1 MSTGVKRSAPKQGF
15 DVTVALSQLYKTVLE
30 LITTDTPLSLA
41 LDGVCK
47 FVEQQFPGVL
57 CSILLADAQ
66 GASLRHGAA
75 PSLPAEYI
83 KAIDGA
89 KIAPNAGSCGT
100 AAYRG
105 EPVVVTDIATDP
117 LWNDFRHLALPHNL
131 RACWSTP
138 IRSRTGK
145 ILGTFAVYYRESQAP
160 RPEHLQMIESATH
173 LSGIAIERDQAER
186 NYRAAENRYRSLV
199 EQLPAITYVAE
210 VGVLG
215 RWHYVSPQIKSILG
229 ISPEEWMSDCSNWV
243 NHLHPDDRDR
253 ALAAETQ
260 FWEAGGTYQAEYRL
274 LAKDG
279 RALWFRDNAIYLKT
293 TDGQRPVMQG
303 VLYDITEHKY
313 LEDQFRQAQKM
324 EAVGQLAGG
333 VAHDFNNLLMIMQG
347 HNERLLRHLQA
358 DNPVYKDAVATR
370 DAVDRAAALTRQLL
384 AFSRKQVLQPQ
395 VLDLNTI
402 VADVGQMLHRLIG
415 ENIQV
420 KINTDSTLWVK
431 VDQRQMEQVIL
442 NLALN
447 ARDAMPN
454 GGTLIFETTI
464 QQVEE
469 GTTAERRPG
478 RYAVLSV
485 TDSGTGMDA
494 DTQSHIF
501 EPFFTT
507 KELGKGTG
515 LGLASVYGVVT
526 QSGGWVSFQS
536 KLGHGTSFRIY
547 LPEASAQPQTPAEN
561 ISKATRTKGTETVL
575 VVEDEDEIRDM
586 VREYLERQGYTV
598 LHASNGASALQIAQ
612 HYKGIIH
619 LLVTDVVM
627 PQLGGHELAH
637 ELKQLR
643 PRVKVLFTSGYPEQ
657 PSTSDNGK
665 MADHQPPIL
674 QKPYPLG
681 VLATRIRQALDAG
694 EHGTAAPQQRPPLG
708 V

>member
-15 DVTVALSQLYKTVLE
+15 EITLALSQLYKTVLE

-57 CSILLADAQ
+57 CSILLADAE

-89 KIAPNAGSCGT
+89 KIAPSVGSCGT

-105 EPVVVTDIATDP
+105 EPVIVTDIATDP
-117 LWNDFRHLALPHNL
+117 LWKDFRHLALPHNL

-145 ILGTFAVYYRESQAP
+145 VLGTFAVYYRQQEAP

-210 VGVLG
+210 IGVLG
-215 RWHYVSPQIKSILG
+215 RWHYVSPQIQSILG
-229 ISPEEWMSDCSNWV
+229 MSPEEWMSDSSNWV
-243 NHLHPDDRDR
+243 NRLHPDDRDR

-260 FWEAGGTYQAEYRL
+260 FWEAGGAYQAEYRL

-313 LEDQFRQAQKM
+313 LEDQLRQSQKM

-333 VAHDFNNLLMIMQG
+333 VAHDFNNLLMIIQG

-358 DNPVYKDAVATR
+358 DNPVHKDAVATR

-402 VADVGQMLHRLIG
+402 VADVGEMLHRLIG

-420 KINTDSTLWVK
+420 QINTDSSLWVK
-431 VDQRQMEQVIL
+431 VDQRQMEHVIL

-454 GGTLIFETTI
+454 GGTLVFETTT
-464 QQVEE
+464 QQIED
-469 GTTAERRPG
+469 GATGERRPG
-478 RYAVLSV
+478 RYAILSV

-526 QSGGWVSFQS
+526 QSGGWVSFKSQ
-536 KLGHGTSFRIY
+536 LGHGTSFNVY
-547 LPEASAQPQTPAEN
+547 LPEAVAQPQHAAEN
-561 ISKATRTKGTETVL
+561 TSKTTRTKGTETVL
-575 VVEDEDEIRDM
+575 VVEDEDEIREM

-627 PQLGGHELAH
+627 PQLGGHELAQ

-643 PRVKVLFTSGYPEQ
+643 PRVKVLFTSGYPEHASS
-657 PSTSDNGK
+657 PDNGK
-665 MADHQPPIL
+665 AVDHQPPIL

-681 VLATRIRQALDAG
+681 MLATRIRQALDAS
-694 EHGTAAPQQRPPLG
+694 EHGTTMPEQRPPLG